1 MKQLLFALFMLTSY
15 EMFGQ
20 VECLDEPICVVQ
32 FNAGWNTANGVDW
45 CEGLSDCSYESVD
58 IGADPSLATKYKI
71 VVVPTIVIFK
81 DGEIKVKCSLPADK
95 LIITHDNF
103 DLMSL
108 LAQELT
114 NAGMEAKYLEEEAK
128 GAKG

>member
-1 MKQLLFALFMLTSY
+1 MKQLLFILFMLASY

-32 FNAGWNTANGVDW
+32 FNAGWNSANSVDW
-45 CEGLSDCSYESVD
+45 CEGLSDCSYETVD

-81 DGEIKVKCSLPADK
+81 DGEEQERFQANIMMEMEHTQKDVQGKIDE
-95 LIITHDNF
+95 II
-103 DLMSL
+103 MSDF
-108 LAQELT
+108 
-114 NAGMEAKYLEEEAK
+114 
-128 GAKG
+128 

>member
-1 MKQLLFALFMLTSY
+1 MTKVAT
-15 EMFGQ
+15 
-20 VECLDEPICVVQ
+20 VRDIK
-32 FNAGWNTANGVDW
+32 NAINSI
-45 CEGLSDCSYESVD
+45 E
-58 IGADPSLATKYKI
+58 
-71 VVVPTIVIFK
+71 VIFK
-81 DGEIKVKCSLPADK
+81 DGEFKVKCSLPADK

-128 GAKG
+128 GGSYGR